1 MIVTEYMNG
10 GSLAHVFSKP
20 QPISM
25 MRAAQMGI
33 ETARGMAYLH
43 NKNQSSVCIIHRDL
57 KPANLMI
64 GGHRAETKQAKEMM
78 LNETGIVK
86 IADFGLSKSVKTRL
100 HRIHAAR
107 NVEDMIGSSKE
118 KLLGGQGR
126 PRSTSY
132 KMTGRKT
139 EHQC

>member
-1 MIVTEYMNG
+1 MIVAEYMNG
-10 GSLAHVFSKP
+10 GSLADVFARP
-20 QPISM
+20 QPMSM

-64 GGHRAETKQAKEMM
+64 GGHRAETRQAKEMM
-78 LNETGIVK
+78 VSETGIIK
-86 IADFGLSKSVKTRL
+86 IADFGLSRSVKTRL
-100 HRIHAAR
+100 HRLHAAR
-107 NVEDMIGSSKE
+107 DVQQMIDNSTE
-118 KLLGGQGR
+118 KLLASQGR

-132 KMTGRKT
+132 KMTGKNI
-139 EHQC
+139 